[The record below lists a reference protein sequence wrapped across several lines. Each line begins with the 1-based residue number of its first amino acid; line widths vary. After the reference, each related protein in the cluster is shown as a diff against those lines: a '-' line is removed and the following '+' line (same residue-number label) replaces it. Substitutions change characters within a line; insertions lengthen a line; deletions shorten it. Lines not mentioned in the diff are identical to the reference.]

1 MKPEVDQILNLS
13 AGQLLAAT
21 VPLLPNSY
29 SQGSTSV
36 LAFMMMFSAQEY
48 ERAAEIRVREN
59 ADMRALFEEL
69 SPLVADANLKLE
81 LESSART
88 KDESLLISV
97 LDRNNAE
104 LRELLIQLQT
114 YLEDQNSDAARAGVK
129 RIWDVLKKAAE
140 RRFLKPPGA

>member
-36 LAFMMMFSAQEY
+36 LAFMMLFSAQEY

-59 ADMRALFEEL
+59 LDMRALFAEL
-69 SPLVADANLKLE
+69 SPLVAEAEFKSALE
-81 LESSART
+81 VATRAM
-88 KDESLLISV
+88 DESLLISA
-97 LDRNNAE
+97 LDRNNGD
-104 LRELLIQLQT
+104 LRKLLIQLQT
-114 YLEDQNSDAARAGVK
+114 YLEEQSSGAARAGVK
-129 RIWDVLKKAAE
+129 RIWDVLKAAAE